1 MFLLATALG
10 KEARLKRV
18 KESGR
23 QMERDGDNDMVKR
36 GTHIDLQSWEAEVT
50 TCPEGEVSSRD
61 LQVSIP

>member
-1 MFLLATALG
+1 
-10 KEARLKRV
+10 
-18 KESGR
+18 
-23 QMERDGDNDMVKR
+23 MERDGDNDMVKR